1 MIIEVNVTKPIPHS
15 ITVMDPNGR
24 MFKQDV
30 VMEWKPLYC
39 EKCQKIGHQCQTTA
53 KVEQPKKSRPGK
65 KVTQTWQY
73 KGPIQQHEKIVET
86 RQILE
91 TKEDEVSLEQEEK
104 QGSEQ
109 RSGQEIKETP
119 EKNLRH
125 YNGGKQLEFSM
136 SNFPLLSAIPLRNG
150 FKSLKNS
157 KLVSLPV
164 DRGGTSKSC

>member
-1 MIIEVNVTKPIPHS
+1 M
-15 ITVMDPNGR
+15 
-24 MFKQDV
+24 
-30 VMEWKPLYC
+30 
-39 EKCQKIGHQCQTTA
+39 
-53 KVEQPKKSRPGK
+53 EQPKRCRPWK

-73 KGPIQQHEKIVET
+73 KGPIQQQEKIKET

-91 TKEDEVSLEQEEK
+91 TKEDEVTLEQEEK

-109 RSGQEIKETP
+109 RSGQEIKQTP
-119 EKNLRH
+119 EKNLRP

-136 SNFPLLSAIPLRNG
+136 SNFPLLSAIPLRNR
-150 FKSLKNS
+150 FESLMNS